1 MAKALKPINEG
12 GLQLQKYTA
21 HKKWVI
27 TDSNYSDDYY
37 SISILKAIV
46 PDFNELILVSSS
58 IDTRDTTQLD
68 NISSSAAP
76 ELANIYQKIY
86 WSSLNQYFYNSRG
99 YNSQLFQSA
108 SIFSIPQNRFGDGV
122 LPGSFKG
129 IDYSIVSGSISSS
142 INFSDIRV
150 TKTFGKIVDTDIDT
164 EYFLSDIQTVNY
176 WGFNEFLNERFIPN
190 GSILGKYKNN
200 NATFKNI
207 RFSPGIDT
215 TGDKILPS
223 GTKAEFT
230 NDNSYIR
237 IKHSNRLNFN
247 ISDNYLLSFWINLPV
262 SQSNNIDDYNYIVS
276 KSGTF
281 QDGNL
286 VVNETTSIYPFDI
299 VVYNQNS
306 VDSGKLKVSL
316 SDGLNLNELTSSL
329 LINDGNYHHIAF
341 GVNNGEMELYI
352 DGVLDSSGSINV
364 VDSVSNNYDVIL
376 GAKYSSDFDS
386 GNLAYYTVNN
396 IFNGTF
402 VSAGQSSAVTQ
413 YTNQSDTD
421 ITLDLNF
428 TYNSGDE
435 PIVYVIFNEQFNQTT
450 QGVIENNTN
459 TIQVLPTGHTIVIYN
474 ISTPSFR
481 PADINLQINEVAQ
494 NTNSLS
500 GSIDEFRI
508 YKGEYSLNSILSL
521 SNNDYLY
528 GTAYQTN
535 QIGTIFYN
543 NGLAVVSDLRPKY
556 KNIWVGNGNWSYGIP
571 TPTSTVSYYDSG
583 YIDDGY
589 FETESSGD
597 TTNDYVEDD
606 YIEDYFETSEVDTV
620 YRGFTTEFKS
630 TKELFETSVLCTIGS
645 GEFNVSTNPTLRVE
659 NNAFNTELKPFVSS
673 SIFSPYFTTIGLYSP
688 AGELLAVGKLGSA
701 IKNRTD
707 VDLTVKVRFDYYGD
721 FGKPSYE
728 LMEPDDLVTIVDN
741 GNGTYTWNPTSGF

>member
-1 MAKALKPINEG
+1 MARALKPINEG

-27 TDSNYSDDYY
+27 TDNNYSDDYY

-46 PDFNELILVSSS
+46 PDYNELILVSSS
-58 IDTRDTTQLD
+58 VDTRDITQLD
-68 NISSSAAP
+68 NVSSSAAP

-129 IDYSIVSGSISSS
+129 NDYSIVSGSISSS

-150 TKTFGKIVDTDIDT
+150 TKTFGKIIDNDIDT
-164 EYFLSDIQTVNY
+164 EYFLSDLQNIGY

-190 GSILGKYKNN
+190 GTILGKYKNH
-200 NATFKNI
+200 NAIFKNI
-207 RFSPGIDT
+207 RFSSGIDT

-230 NDNSYIR
+230 TDNSYIR
-237 IKHSNRLNFN
+237 IKHNNKLNFN
-247 ISDNYLLSFWINLPV
+247 ISDNYLVSFWVNLPV
-262 SQSNNIDDYNYIVS
+262 SQSNDVDNYNYIVS

-286 VVNETTSIYPFDI
+286 VTNESTPIYPFDI

-306 VDSGKLKVSL
+306 ADSGKVKVSL
-316 SDGLNLNELTSSL
+316 SDGLNLNELTSSV

-352 DGVLDSSGSINV
+352 DSVLDSSGSINV
-364 VDSVSNNYDVIL
+364 VDSISNNYDIIL

-386 GNLAYYTVNN
+386 GNLPYYTVNS
-396 IFNGTF
+396 IFTGGF
-402 VSAGQSSAVTQ
+402 VSAGQTSVIAE
-413 YTNQSDTD
+413 YTNQSEAAV
-421 ITLDLNF
+421 TLDLVF
-428 TYNSGDE
+428 TYNSGNG
-435 PIVYVIFNEQFNQTT
+435 PIVYALLDEQYNFYDNQLL
-450 QGVIENNTN
+450 QNNIN
-459 TIQVLPTGHTIVIYN
+459 TIQILPVGHTILVAYVSVN
-474 ISTPSFR
+474 PPL

-500 GSIDEFRI
+500 GSIDEFGI

-556 KNIWVGNGNWSYGIP
+556 KNVWVGNGNWSY
-571 TPTSTVSYYDSG
+571 
-583 YIDDGY
+583 
-589 FETESSGD
+589 
-597 TTNDYVEDD
+597 
-606 YIEDYFETSEVDTV
+606 EVDTV

-659 NNAFNTELKPFVSS
+659 NNVFNTELKSFVSS

-728 LMEPDDLVTIVDN
+728 LMEPDNLITIVEN
-741 GNGTYTWNPTSGF
+741 GDGTFTWNPTSGF